1 LQPGYAD
8 LSPLGYAP
16 PKKYDSHFFFTV
28 TSNCK
33 LKFLLSSPLTNRKIN
48 LLQATSINMID
59 MVGIGPFVVMPFVVA
74 QFNSGLF
81 IWAWIFGA
89 FTALMDAMIWSE
101 LGAKYPLAGGTYNFH
116 RIAFGEKGGKLM
128 SFLYVWQTSLQAPL
142 VVASAAIGFAQYLT
156 YIVPLELWQQK
167 IVSGGL
173 VLLVFLL
180 LYRKI
185 ETIGKISVAMG
196 GIVVLTIIWIIISG
210 LSHQQQNIK
219 LLPAGT
225 ESFFTLAFWAAIGQ
239 ASVKTVYAYLG
250 YYNVCHLGGEIKNPG
265 KNIPRSIFISIAGI
279 ATLYLLMNIS
289 VMGVMPWQSIKEGD
303 SYLVSSFMEQLYGHQ
318 AGVIVTILILCI
330 AFSSLFA
337 VVLGYSRVP
346 YAAAVDGNFFKP
358 FARLHPTKNF
368 PYISLIVLCAL
379 GFLFSLFMRLGDV
392 ISSIL
397 AMRIII
403 QFIGQGVGVML
414 LRKKTGTKDLP
425 FSMWLFPLPVI
436 ISIAIW
442 VFLFLST
449 KWFALWG
456 SLIAIAGMIVFY
468 LVEKNRKDSLT

>member
-1 LQPGYAD
+1 MPTLVD
-8 LSPLGYAP
+8 
-16 PKKYDSHFFFTV
+16 
-28 TSNCK
+28 
-33 LKFLLSSPLTNRKIN
+33 RKIN

-74 QFNSGLF
+74 QFNNGLF

-89 FTALMDAMIWSE
+89 FTAFMDAMIWSE
-101 LGAKYPLAGGTYNFH
+101 LGTKYPLAGGTYNFH

-128 SFLYVWQTSLQAPL
+128 SFLYVWQTSIQAPL

-156 YIVPLELWQQK
+156 YIVPLDFWQQK

-173 VLLVFLL
+173 VILVFLL

-185 ETIGKISVAMG
+185 ETIGKISVLMG
-196 GIVVLTIIWIIISG
+196 SIVVLTIIWIIVSG
-210 LSHQQQNIK
+210 FIGQQQPVKI
-219 LLPAGT
+219 LPT
-225 ESFFTLAFWAAIGQ
+225 ENESFFTLAFWAAIGQ

-265 KNIPRSIFISIAGI
+265 KNIPRSIFISIIGI
-279 ATLYLLMNIS
+279 STLYLLMNIS
-289 VMGVMPWQSIKEGD
+289 VMGVIPWQVVKSDDK
-303 SYLVSSFMEQLYGHQ
+303 YLVSTFMQLIYGHQ
-318 AGVIVTILILCI
+318 AGIVVTVLILCI

-368 PYISLIVLCAL
+368 PYVSLIVLCAL
-379 GFLFSLFMRLGDV
+379 GFIFSLFMRLGEV

-397 AMRIII
+397 AMRIIV
-403 QFIGQGVGVML
+403 QFIGQGVGVSL
-414 LRKKTGTKDLP
+414 LRKKFGKEGLP
-425 FSMWLFPLPVI
+425 FKMWLFPLPVI

-442 VFLFLST
+442 IFLFIST
-449 KWFALWG
+449 RWFALWG
-456 SLIAIAGMIVFY
+456 SLIAMVGVFVY
-468 LVEKNRKDSLT
+468 FIKNKVTTEKQNR

>member
-1 LQPGYAD
+1 
-8 LSPLGYAP
+8 
-16 PKKYDSHFFFTV
+16 
-28 TSNCK
+28 
-33 LKFLLSSPLTNRKIN
+33 
-48 LLQATSINMID
+48 

-74 QFNSGLF
+74 QFDSGLF

-89 FTALMDAMIWSE
+89 FTAFMDAMVWSE

-128 SFLYVWQTSLQAPL
+128 SFLFVWQTSIQAPL

-156 YIVPLELWQQK
+156 YIVPLNFWQLK

-173 VLLVFLL
+173 VILVFLL

-185 ETIGKISVAMG
+185 ETIGKISVIMG
-196 GIVVLTIIWIIISG
+196 SIVVLTIIWIIISG
-210 LSHQQQNIK
+210 LTNQQQSIK
-219 LLPAGT
+219 LLPTGS

-265 KNIPRSIFISIAGI
+265 KNIPKSIFISIIGI

-289 VMGVMPWQSIKEGD
+289 VMGVMPWQSVKEGD
-303 SYLVSSFMEQLYGHQ
+303 RYLVSSFMEQLYDHQ
-318 AGVIVTILILCI
+318 AGIIVTVLILCI

-346 YAAAVDGNFFKP
+346 YAAAVDGNFFEP
-358 FARLHPTKNF
+358 FAKLHPTKNF

-379 GFLFSLFMRLGDV
+379 GFVFSLFMRLGDV

-397 AMRIII
+397 AMRIIV
-403 QFIGQGVGVML
+403 QFIGQGVGVVL
-414 LRKKTGTKDLP
+414 LRKKFGTEGLP
-425 FSMWLFPLPVI
+425 FKMWLFPVPI
-436 ISIAIW
+436 ILSVAIW
-442 VFLFLST
+442 IFLFIST
-449 KWFALWG
+449 GWFALWG
-456 SLIAIAGMIVFY
+456 SFIAVVGVVVYSVKAR
-468 LVEKNRKDSLT
+468 LATNQNL

>member
-1 LQPGYAD
+1 
-8 LSPLGYAP
+8 
-16 PKKYDSHFFFTV
+16 
-28 TSNCK
+28 
-33 LKFLLSSPLTNRKIN
+33 
-48 LLQATSINMID
+48 MID

-74 QFNSGLF
+74 QFDSGLF

-89 FTALMDAMIWSE
+89 FTAFMDAMVWSE

-128 SFLYVWQTSLQAPL
+128 SFLFVWQTSIQAPL

-156 YIVPLELWQQK
+156 YIVPLDFWQLK

-173 VLLVFLL
+173 VILVFLL

-185 ETIGKISVAMG
+185 ETIGKISVIMG
-196 GIVVLTIIWIIISG
+196 SIVVLTIIWIIISG
-210 LSHQQQNIK
+210 LTNQQQSIK
-219 LLPAGT
+219 LLPTGS

-265 KNIPRSIFISIAGI
+265 KNIPKSIFISIIGI

-289 VMGVMPWQSIKEGD
+289 VMGVMPWQSVKEGD
-303 SYLVSSFMEQLYGHQ
+303 RYLVSSFMEQLYDHQ
-318 AGVIVTILILCI
+318 AGIIVTVLILCI

-346 YAAAVDGNFFKP
+346 YAAAVDGNFFEP
-358 FARLHPTKNF
+358 FAKLHPTKNF

-379 GFLFSLFMRLGDV
+379 GFVFSLFMRLGDV

-397 AMRIII
+397 AMRIIV
-403 QFIGQGVGVML
+403 QFIGQGVGVVL
-414 LRKKTGTKDLP
+414 LRKKFGTEGLP
-425 FSMWLFPLPVI
+425 FKMWLFPVPI
-436 ISIAIW
+436 ILSVAIW
-442 VFLFLST
+442 IFLFIST
-449 KWFALWG
+449 GWFALWG
-456 SLIAIAGMIVFY
+456 SFIAVVGVVVYSVKAR
-468 LVEKNRKDSLT
+468 LATNQNL

>member
-1 LQPGYAD
+1 
-8 LSPLGYAP
+8 
-16 PKKYDSHFFFTV
+16 
-28 TSNCK
+28 
-33 LKFLLSSPLTNRKIN
+33 
-48 LLQATSINMID
+48 MID

-74 QFNSGLF
+74 QFDSGLF
-81 IWAWIFGA
+81 IWAWVFGA
-89 FTALMDAMIWSE
+89 FTAFLDAMIWSE

-128 SFLYVWQTSLQAPL
+128 SFLYVWQTSIQAPL

-156 YIVPLELWQQK
+156 YIIPLELWQQK
-167 IVSGGL
+167 MVSGGL
-173 VLLVFLL
+173 VILVFLL

-185 ETIGKISVAMG
+185 ETIGKISVVMG
-196 GIVVLTIIWIIISG
+196 CIVVLTILWIITSG
-210 LSHQQQNIK
+210 LMAQQQPVKIFPTGNE
-219 LLPAGT
+219 T
-225 ESFFTLAFWAAIGQ
+225 FFTLAFWAAIGQ

-265 KNIPRSIFISIAGI
+265 KNIPRSIFISIIGI
-279 ATLYLLMNIS
+279 STLYLLMNIS
-289 VMGVMPWQSIKEGD
+289 VMGVMPWQLVKEGD
-303 SYLVSSFMEQLYGHQ
+303 RYLVSSFMEQLYGHQ
-318 AGVIVTILILCI
+318 AGVIVTVLILCI

-368 PYISLIVLCAL
+368 PYISLIVLCGL
-379 GFLFSLFMRLGDV
+379 GFVFSLFMRLGDV

-397 AMRIII
+397 AMRIIV

-414 LRKKTGTKDLP
+414 LRKKMGTKGLP
-425 FSMWLFPLPVI
+425 FKMWLFPLPVI
-436 ISIAIW
+436 ISIGIW

-456 SLIAIAGMIVFY
+456 SVIAVVGIIVYFFVEMNRKAGMGNKIDFNKA
-468 LVEKNRKDSLT
+468 E